1 MPLSPRE
8 RIDYQA
14 IVDRQPLKL
23 PDGVRM
29 PVWLIVNVE
38 HWDARRPMPRTV
50 LPPPMGMPM
59 LPDIPNWSWHEYGM
73 RVGFWRIHESLT
85 SRTIVPTLAIN
96 GSVCEVYPKIAHA
109 AHDAGWELMGHGWL
123 QGPMHNLE
131 DQRVAIRRTIG
142 ALSKISGKPPVGWE
156 SPGLTET
163 SDTADIL
170 AEEGIR
176 YVADWVMD
184 DLPCELKTTAGRL
197 VTLPYTVEI
206 NDVAIMAVAQ
216 HSSAELLERGKRQ
229 FDRLYRES
237 ATSPRI
243 MSISVHPYLSGV
255 PHRIGYLEELLDYIS
270 SHRDVAFWTG
280 EQIYNWYTFARLPAG
295 SVELSGTAMG

>member
-1 MPLSPRE
+1 MPLNPRE
-8 RIDYQA
+8 RIGYQA
-14 IVDRQPLKL
+14 IVDRPPLVF
-23 PDGVRM
+23 PDGVRL

-38 HWDARRPMPRTV
+38 SWDARRPMPRTV
-50 LPPPMGMPM
+50 LPPPMGMPL

-73 RVGFWRIHESLT
+73 RVGFWRILGALQDRHIL
-85 SRTIVPTLAIN
+85 PTLATN
-96 GSVCEVYPKIAHA
+96 GLVSEIYPRVLHA

-123 QGPMHNLE
+123 QTPMHNLE
-131 DQRVAIRRTIG
+131 DQRISIRRTID
-142 ALSKISGKPPVGWE
+142 ALRGISGKAPIGWE

-163 SDTADIL
+163 ADTADVL

-176 YVADWVMD
+176 YVADWVLD
-184 DLPCELKTTAGRL
+184 DLPCELKTTAGSL

-216 HSSAELLERGKRQ
+216 HSSAELLDRGKRQ

-237 ATSPRI
+237 AAAPRI

-255 PHRIGYLEELLDYIS
+255 PHRIGYLEELLDYIAAHS
-270 SHRDVAFWTG
+270 GMAFWTG
-280 EQIYNWYTFARLPAG
+280 EQIYHWYASHT
-295 SVELSGTAMG
+295 

>member
-1 MPLSPRE
+1 MPLTPRE
-8 RIDYQA
+8 RIAYQA
-14 IVDRQPLKL
+14 IVDRTPLKL

-50 LPPPMGMPM
+50 LPPPMGAPL

-73 RVGFWRIHESLT
+73 RVGFWRIYESLK
-85 SRTIVPTLAIN
+85 SRKIMPTLATN
-96 GSVCEVYPKIAHA
+96 GSVCEVYPRVVQASHE
-109 AHDAGWELMGHGWL
+109 AGWELMGHGWL

-131 DQRVAIRRTIG
+131 DQRLSVRRTIE
-142 ALSKISGKPPVGWE
+142 ALSRVSGKAPVGWE

-163 SDTADIL
+163 ADTADIL

-176 YVADWVMD
+176 YVADWVLD
-184 DLPCELKTTAGRL
+184 DLPCELKTTAGPL

-216 HSSAELLERGKRQ
+216 HSSAELLERGMRQ
-229 FDRLYRES
+229 FDRLYAES
-237 ATSPRI
+237 AVSPRI

-255 PHRIGYLEELLDYIS
+255 PHRIGYFERLLDYIS
-270 SHRDVAFWTG
+270 SHAGAVFWNG
-280 EQIYNWYTFARLPAG
+280 ERILNWYLSTKIGAG
-295 SVELSGTAMG
+295 LVT

>member
-1 MPLSPRE
+1 MPMSPRE

-14 IVDRQPLKL
+14 IVDRALPKL
-23 PDGVRM
+23 PDGVKM

-38 HWDARRPMPRTV
+38 HWDARRSMPRTV
-50 LPPPMGMPM
+50 LPPPMGMSL

-73 RVGFWRIHESLT
+73 RVGFWRIYESLK
-85 SRTIVPTLAIN
+85 SRKIIPTLAAN
-96 GSVCEVYPKIAHA
+96 GSVCEVYPRILSA
-109 AHDAGWELMGHGWL
+109 AHEAGWELMGHGWQ

-131 DQRVAIRRTIG
+131 DQRVSIRRTIE
-142 ALSKISGKPPVGWE
+142 ALAKVSGKAPLGWE
-156 SPGLTET
+156 SPGLTEMA
-163 SDTADIL
+163 DTADIL
-170 AEEGIR
+170 AEEGVR

-184 DLPCELKTTAGRL
+184 DLPCELKTTAGSL

-229 FDRLYRES
+229 FDRLYQES
-237 ATSPRI
+237 QISPRI

-255 PHRIGYLEELLDYIS
+255 PHRIGYFEELLDYIS
-270 SHRDVAFWTG
+270 SHPDVAFWTG
-280 EQIYNWYTFARLPAG
+280 ETIFEWYSSSRR
-295 SVELSGTAMG
+295 SS